1 MKLSR
6 RLAVPLIVTC
16 LASCGG
22 DGPVTPPVTT
32 PPPPARAVI
41 GVLID
46 PSPVIAEPSG
56 NSSFPWD
63 FRFNLQLSDSG
74 GVAFIV
80 TSMLTTITSA
90 QSGATL
96 ISTDANPFVGVRV
109 PARGQETRQFHMGP
123 YRMEN
128 FAREGRANVRMN
140 FVDDRGN
147 ASVFD
152 GTVNIRFADAPVR
165 MDQ

>member
-1 MKLSR
+1 MKLVKG
-6 RLAVPLIVTC
+6 LAVPLIVAS
-16 LASCGG
+16 LAGCGG
-22 DGPVTPPVTT
+22 DTVVTPPVTT
-32 PPPPARAVI
+32 LAPARAVI

-46 PSPVIAEPSG
+46 PNPVIAVPSG
-56 NSSFPWD
+56 DSDFPWD
-63 FRFNLQLSDSG
+63 FRFNLQVSDSG
-74 GVAFIV
+74 GVGFIV

-96 ISTDANPFVGVRV
+96 ISTDANAFVGVAIA
-109 PARGQETRQFHMGP
+109 ARGQETRQFHMGP

-128 FAREGRANVRMN
+128 LAKDGRANIRMN

-152 GTVNIRFADAPVR
+152 GSVNIRYADAPVR
-165 MDQ
+165 MN